1 MDSFLRIH
9 AEVGRPFEFLR
20 GQELDAHGF
29 LVVGDGLFKLEISC
43 RGDRRIAQLL
53 QHRLQPKGLWPEGNH
68 IQNEIHVFGTPCLLD
83 SELDGLRAGKDEIV
97 CRSPERRE

>member
-1 MDSFLRIH
+1 MDSFLHIL

-29 LVVGDGLFKLEISC
+29 LVAGDGLFKLEISC

-53 QHRLQPKGLWPEGNH
+53 QHRLQPKGLCAPARMKS
-68 IQNEIHVFGTPCLLD
+68 F
-83 SELDGLRAGKDEIV
+83 AGDPSAANNSSK
-97 CRSPERRE
+97 